1 MEVIINYYGE
11 EYPCFI
17 YPDHTVKDN
26 KEGIAVRRRSTIH
39 LLEYFSLDVSYMN
52 LQFGDEI
59 LEDAKMLSEYNL
71 TYHCHLVLL
80 YDNPNIL
87 LNVKYLEV
95 STEIEVDSGLTADH
109 ILQTLLDV

>member
-1 MEVIINYYGE
+1 
-11 EYPCFI
+11 
-17 YPDHTVKDN
+17 
-26 KEGIAVRRRSTIH
+26 
-39 LLEYFSLDVSYMN
+39 
-52 LQFGDEI
+52 
-59 LEDAKMLSEYNL
+59 MLSEYNL

-109 ILQTLLDV
+109 ILQTLLDDIILLES

>member
-1 MEVIINYYGE
+1 
-11 EYPCFI
+11 
-17 YPDHTVKDN
+17 
-26 KEGIAVRRRSTIH
+26 
-39 LLEYFSLDVSYMN
+39 
-52 LQFGDEI
+52 
-59 LEDAKMLSEYNL
+59 MLSEYNL